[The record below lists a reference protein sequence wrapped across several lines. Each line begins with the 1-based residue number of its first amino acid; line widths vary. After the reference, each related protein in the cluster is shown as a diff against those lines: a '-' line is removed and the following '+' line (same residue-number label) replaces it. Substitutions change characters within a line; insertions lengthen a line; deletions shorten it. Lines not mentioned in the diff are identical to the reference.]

1 MTTHQS
7 PVVEFAGASKSY
19 GTVRALSDLT
29 VSLHP
34 GETVAL
40 LGPNGAGKSTA
51 LDLLLGLRP
60 PDPGGTVRLF
70 GGSPRRAV
78 TDSRVGAMLQSG
90 GLMEGVRVREL
101 VGLACDLHPRA
112 HPVEKVL
119 ADAGI
124 TGIADRVVGKLSG
137 GQEQRVRFALAT
149 AGECDLIV
157 LDEPTTGMDVSARQ
171 AFWAAMREQAARGR
185 TVLFATHYL
194 EEADA
199 IADRVLVL
207 HRGRLLADG
216 TAADI
221 KNRAGARRISFAL
234 DGRGGGEP
242 ARRPLAGVGTD
253 GTTVKAADGTVD
265 EAALRSLP
273 GVTELELS
281 GRTVRMRSAD
291 ADATVHAL
299 YATGLYPRD
308 LEVAHLGLEEAFLTI
323 TRHAEEAEEA
333 GDAEGAEGAERRQT
347 DGADRSGA
355 EAAVA

>member
-1 MTTHQS
+1 MTTQQT
-7 PVVEFAGASKSY
+7 PVVEFADASKSY
-19 GTVRALSDLT
+19 GSVHALSDLT
-29 VSLHP
+29 VTLRP

-70 GGSPRRAV
+70 GMPPRRAV
-78 TDSRVGAMLQSG
+78 ADSRVGAMLQSG

-112 HPVEKVL
+112 HPVDKVL
-119 ADAGI
+119 AEAGI
-124 TGIADRVVGKLSG
+124 SGIAERVIGKLSG

-171 AFWAAMREQAARGR
+171 EFWAAMREQADSGR

-199 IADRVLVL
+199 VADRVLVL

-216 TAADI
+216 TAADV
-221 KNRAGARRISFAL
+221 KNRAGARRISFTL
-234 DGRGGGEP
+234 DER
-242 ARRPLAGVGTD
+242 
-253 GTTVKAADGTVD
+253 VD
-265 EAALRSLP
+265 ERVLRSLT
-273 GVTELELS
+273 GVTEFGLS
-281 GRTVRMRSAD
+281 ARTVRLRSSD

-299 YATGLYPRD
+299 YGLGLYPRD
-308 LEVAHLGLEEAFLTI
+308 LEVAHLGLEEAFLAI
-323 TRHAEEAEEA
+323 TRHA
-333 GDAEGAEGAERRQT
+333 DERRGT
-347 DGADRSGA
+347 
-355 EAAVA
+355 EVAAA